1 MIRILIVVMIVF
13 TCGCKKIDNWLDVKN
28 NKSNV
33 MPATLSDYQ
42 AILDNTTTLNSN
54 YPVFG
59 QVASDNFYIPDQNI
73 GSLNQDERNLYLF
86 SLTAY
91 QHNTHGAFSS
101 SYTRIAAVNLVLE
114 GLANGAFPANG
125 DVNNMKGQALF
136 HRSFM
141 FFLLSQLYCK
151 AYVATTAKEDP
162 GIQLR
167 LLSDPNIVT
176 MRSTVQETYDQVIK
190 DLKTAAALMPVT
202 QLYCTRPSRVAAKAL
217 LAKVYL
223 QMQSYDS
230 AALYAG
236 KTLQENDSLLDYN
249 SSIIQPG
256 NTYRFPAYSN
266 IGYNPEVIF
275 YAAGQTYSSIW
286 PAFNVSYVDSLLYRS
301 YDESDLRKKLLFIQ
315 DNQGRARFTGA
326 YTGTYTQF
334 AGIATNEVYLISA
347 ECKARKGDVTGALD
361 DLNTLLAKRW
371 DKSAVFTPFTAA
383 TEDDALKLVLQERRK
398 ELPFTGQLRWEDL
411 RRLNMDPRFMTTVK
425 HIYNGNVYSLPPND
439 KRYVL
444 RIPELEVNINGIP
457 QND

>member
-1 MIRILIVVMIVF
+1 MIRLLLVGMIVF
-13 TCGCKKIDNWLDVKN
+13 PCGCKKIDNWLDEKN

-33 MPATLSDYQ
+33 MPATVSDYQ
-42 AILDNTTTLNSN
+42 AILDNTTSLNSN

-59 QVASDNFYIPDQNI
+59 QVASDNFYTPDQNI

-91 QHNTHGAFSS
+91 QSGTHGAFSS
-101 SYTRIAAVNLVLE
+101 SYIKIAAVNVVLE
-114 GLANGAFPANG
+114 GLAKGAFPATS

-141 FFLLSQLYCK
+141 FFLLSQLYCR
-151 AYVATTAKEDP
+151 AYVSTTAKEDP

-190 DLKTAAALMPVT
+190 DLKTAAELMPAT
-202 QLYCTRPSRVAAKAL
+202 QLYCTRPSRVAANAL

-223 QMQSYDS
+223 HVQDYDS
-230 AALYAG
+230 AALYASRA
-236 KTLQENDSLLDYN
+236 LQENDSLLDYN
-249 SSIIQPG
+249 STLVQPG
-256 NTYRFPAYSN
+256 SSYRFPAYSN

-275 YAAGQTYSSIW
+275 YAAGQTYNSIW

-301 YDESDLRKKLLFIQ
+301 YDESDLRKKLLYIE
-315 DNQGRARFTGA
+315 DNEGRARFTGA

-347 ECKARKGDVTGALD
+347 ECKARRGDVTGALD
-361 DLNTLLAKRW
+361 DLNTLLVKRW
-371 DKSAVFTPFTAA
+371 DKSAVFTPLTAG
-383 TEDDALKLVLQERRK
+383 TEDEALKLVLQERRK

-411 RRLNMDPRFMTTVK
+411 RRLNKDPRFMTTVTR
-425 HIYNGNVYSLPPND
+425 IYNGNTYTLPPND

-444 RIPELEVNINGIP
+444 RIPELEININGIP